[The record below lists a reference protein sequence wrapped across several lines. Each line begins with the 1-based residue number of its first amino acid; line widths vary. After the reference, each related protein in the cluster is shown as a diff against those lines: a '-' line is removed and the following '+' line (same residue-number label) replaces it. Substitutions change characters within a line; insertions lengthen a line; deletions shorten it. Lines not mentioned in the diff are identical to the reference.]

1 MLIDAGL
8 RRYVC
13 NGQKPAWQRDGEE
26 CLLYPPATDIV
37 SPASQVR
44 KVPQRDENRG
54 KSAIPKRTFRGPGIE
69 IGASRAK

>member
-26 CLLYPPATDIV
+26 CLLYPGAF
-37 SPASQVR
+37 
-44 KVPQRDENRG
+44 NR
-54 KSAIPKRTFRGPGIE
+54 SVQHFL
-69 IGASRAK
+69 

>member
-26 CLLYPPATDIV
+26 CLLYPVGSTGRRNTLI
-37 SPASQVR
+37 
-44 KVPQRDENRG
+44 
-54 KSAIPKRTFRGPGIE
+54 F
-69 IGASRAK
+69 